1 VPQEAAIHV
10 SVIVP
15 CRNEIRHIRS
25 FLDSVFSQELG
36 QIRMEVLIADGQSD
50 DGTRLVLHEFERI
63 FASLRVIE
71 NPEKIA
77 STGLNRAIREAE
89 GEIIIRMDAH
99 TQYAPNYVRTCVEV
113 LNETRADN
121 VGGPALTRAEGYMA
135 EAIAYAFHAPFAS
148 GGAKFRNP
156 GYEGP
161 TDTVP
166 YGCWRK
172 STLDRIGLFDETLVR
187 GQDYELNARIV
198 SGGGTVWQ
206 SPKITFWYQPRARL
220 SGLFTQYFQYGYWK
234 FAVVRKHGWRATWRN
249 FVPGTCLLTG
259 ILSVLCI
266 AAASLGGF
274 ARLRTEFLDASFAL
288 AGIYLTASFV
298 SAFLIAKR
306 EGWRYLPCMPV
317 VFAVYHLSYAL
328 GFILALLVHPAAV
341 ERRPNAIRKVF
352 TAITR

>member
-1 VPQEAAIHV
+1 MPQEAAIHV

-50 DGTRLVLHEFERI
+50 DGTLLVLHEFERI
-63 FASLRVIE
+63 FSSLRVIE

-121 VGGPALTRAEGYMA
+121 VGGPALTRADGYIA
-135 EAIAYAFHAPFAS
+135 RAIAFAFHTPFAS

-156 GYEGP
+156 RYEGP

-172 STLDRIGLFDETLVR
+172 STLEEIGMFDETQIR
-187 GQDYELNARIV
+187 GQDYELNRRLV
-198 SGGGTVWQ
+198 STGGLIWQ
-206 SPKITFWYQPRARL
+206 SPKIISWYRPRVTL
-220 SGLFTQYFQYGYWK
+220 SELAWQYLQYGFWK
-234 FAVVRKHGWRATWRN
+234 VAAIRSHRRLACWRN
-249 FVPGTCLLTG
+249 LVPGSCL
-259 ILSVLCI
+259 
-266 AAASLGGF
+266 
-274 ARLRTEFLDASFAL
+274 L
-288 AGIYLTASFV
+288 AGIILPLCAAAANFGGLMWWRNIFLADWFALTGLYLSASFV

-306 EGWRYLPCMPV
+306 KGWRYLPCMPV

-328 GFILALLVHPAAV
+328 GFILALLVRPAAV